1 MPGVACGDWVTGLF
15 YEWLSFAIV
24 ASVIAYCV
32 IAIAAVIS
40 YKRRLRKAAA
50 PHAVSDSPP
59 ISVLRP
65 LAGADDSTEANL
77 RSLFRQNYGNF
88 EVLLGVHQAS
98 DPAAEIACGVM
109 AEFPNIPARLVMTGK
124 PLLPNAKVWSLSALA
139 REARNEILVM
149 ADSDVHLPAHAYATL
164 VEELERPGVA
174 LVSCP
179 YRAVGTSLWSR
190 VQALGLNTE
199 FISEILTAVFLMD
212 CDFAI
217 GCAVATR
224 RRDLDA
230 IGGLE
235 SMGSYLA
242 EDFVMGQRMARSGR
256 RVLLSR
262 TVVDHHI
269 GGADFASCWR
279 HRMRWTRSTRRS
291 RRSGYAGEIFTKTL
305 AVAAIV
311 FALRPETA
319 PLAAG
324 AVAVRLALAWAAAT
338 VFPGGA
344 RGGFYWLLLP
354 LEDLLSFTAWV
365 GGFFGD
371 TVGWRGRA
379 LRLDA
384 DGRMGVVAQP
394 EPELRA
400 VPMESAEMAD
410 QL

>member
-1 MPGVACGDWVTGLF
+1 MCSELP
-15 YEWLSFAIV
+15 
-24 ASVIAYCV
+24 
-32 IAIAAVIS
+32 
-40 YKRRLRKAAA
+40 R
-50 PHAVSDSPP
+50 

-77 RSLFRQNYGNF
+77 RSLFRQNYRDF
-88 EVLLGVHQAS
+88 EVLLGVHDAC
-98 DPAAEIACGVM
+98 DPAVEIACSVM
-109 AEFPNIPARLVMTGK
+109 AEFPDVPARLVITGK
-124 PLLPNAKVWSLSALA
+124 PLEPNAKVWSLSALA
-139 REARNEILVM
+139 REARNEIMVM
-149 ADSDVHLPAHAYATL
+149 ADSDVHLPDDACSTL
-164 VEELERPGVA
+164 VEELARPGVA

-179 YRAVGTSLWSR
+179 YRAVGTNPWSR
-190 VQALGLNTE
+190 LQALGLNTE

-217 GCAVATR
+217 GCTVATR

-242 EDFVMGQRMARSGR
+242 EDFVMGQRMAQSGR

-262 TVVDHHI
+262 IVVDHHI

-305 AVAAIV
+305 AVAAIA
-311 FALRPETA
+311 FAVRAETA
-319 PLAAG
+319 PLAAA
-324 AVAVRLALAWAAAT
+324 AVAARLALAWAAAT

-344 RGGFYWLLLP
+344 RGGYYWLLLP
-354 LEDLLSFTAWV
+354 VEDLLSFTAWV

-384 DGRMGVVAQP
+384 DGRIGAVAQP
-394 EPELRA
+394 APELRTVA
-400 VPMESAEMAD
+400 IDSMEAAD
-410 QL
+410 RL